1 MIDLSPPPLQR
12 GRNIKYKVMD
22 MSFLGLEIGKATPGY
37 RVKRF
42 AAFIIDAM
50 IILVILYLI
59 FSITGKPDF
68 PAVKAAMDAAQAGAA
83 TTNNQALAN
92 VMFDLFNT
100 VYWQSLLIWF
110 AYEVLSQM
118 IFSGATPGKLI
129 MKLRIVPLNSK
140 RNWAVNQLLMIARSA
155 MKFASL
161 YIFQGFPFLISAL
174 SVFANKESRSGFDI
188 FVKTR
193 VKMIGDTP
201 AEV

>member
-1 MIDLSPPPLQR
+1 MA
-12 GRNIKYKVMD
+12 
-22 MSFLGLEIGKATPGY
+22 FLGLEIGKAVPGF

-50 IILVILYLI
+50 IILIILYFL

-83 TTNNQALAN
+83 TPDNQALAN
-92 VMFDLFNT
+92 VMFSLFNT
-100 VYWQSLLIWF
+100 VYWQTLLIWF
-110 AYEVLSQM
+110 IYEVLTQL

-129 MKLRIVPLNSK
+129 MKLRIVPMNPS
-140 RNWAVNQLLMIARSA
+140 RNWALHHLLMIARSA

-193 VKMIGDTP
+193 VD
-201 AEV
+201 EVQYETIRKHSINE